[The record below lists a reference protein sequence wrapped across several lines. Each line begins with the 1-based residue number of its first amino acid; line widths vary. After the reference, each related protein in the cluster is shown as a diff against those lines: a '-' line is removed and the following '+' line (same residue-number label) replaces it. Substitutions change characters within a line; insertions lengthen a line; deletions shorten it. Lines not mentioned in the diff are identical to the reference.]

1 MSKRSASSCVNFNFI
16 FGSVIS
22 EPGNADW
29 LQTIQLAGD
38 IWSSVLQN
46 DITVDFAFEI
56 GTLNGGTIASAS
68 TGLSATVNNAGAILA
83 ALNDNYPGTYP
94 STVLGMNSNF
104 PTGFSYQQE
113 VIFFTEANGKALIDG
128 FSLAADDTSI
138 IFNSAFNFDVD
149 LTDGLD
155 NGKTNLLGVVLH
167 EMGHALGYVSQV
179 EKIDF
184 EMNRNN
190 PVTIIMAV
198 QDMFRVDATSS
209 GDTFELADRQYTPG
223 QTAFF
228 YAPDGLTT
236 STFSTGTTQGDGRQA
251 PHWKDSL
258 NIGIMDPTFAVG
270 EISGISEADLTGMR
284 AFGYNVNMSSV
295 KPFIVHLSA
304 TSGTGGDV
312 FTILGFFFYGT
323 VMCNFGQA
331 GMTAAVKLPNH
342 GEIRCTVPS
351 SSYSTTTM
359 TVIGNAESDPVDF
372 ALTADIL
379 TPPPTTLPPT
389 TLPPTT
395 LPPTTLPP
403 TTLPPTTL
411 PPTTLPPTTL
421 PPTTLPPTTLPPT
434 TLPPTT
440 LPPTTL
446 PPTTLPPTTLPPTT
460 LPPTTLPPTTLPPT
474 TLPPTT
480 LPPTT
485 LPPTTLPPTTLPP
498 TTLPPTT
505 LPPTTLPPTTLPPTT
520 LPPTTLPPTTLPPT
534 TLPPTTLPPTTLPP
548 TTLPPTTLPPST
560 QPPTTV
566 PPTTPPPMTVAPTT
580 MPPTRG
586 PTAPTAPVIPTTVAP
601 TTLPP
606 TQPTAPIVPTQA
618 PTATP
623 TAPIAPTTV
632 SPTSVIS
639 TEPGQPIAPTDSPKQ
654 TSAGVSLHSIVTCFL
669 VLFA

>member
-1 MSKRSASSCVNFNFI
+1 MSALFMLTNSHVHSTESGGFDCANVIHTYTTTIYPELPPSAMKRDMSKRSASSCVNFNFI

-446 PPTTLPPTTLPPTT
+446 PP
-460 LPPTTLPPTTLPPT
+460 
-474 TLPPTT
+474 
-480 LPPTT
+480 
-485 LPPTTLPPTTLPP
+485 
-498 TTLPPTT
+498 
-505 LPPTTLPPTTLPPTT
+505 
-520 LPPTTLPPTTLPPT
+520 
-534 TLPPTTLPPTTLPP
+534 
-548 TTLPPTTLPPST
+548 ST

-669 VLFA
+669 VLFAILLL